1 MEQAVSTPQRL
12 QRSLQKSDE
21 APDAQVCALLRR
33 GPGEGS
39 FSMILI
45 SVFLSVAVLSRVCLF
60 LDDLVC
66 DKEVARCPG
75 RSVEALR
82 WAEGAIL

>member
-1 MEQAVSTPQRL
+1 MSTPQRP
-12 QRSLQKSDE
+12 QGSPQKSDE
-21 APDAQVCALLRR
+21 APDAQVRALLRR
-33 GPGEGS
+33 SPGEDS
-39 FSMILI
+39 FSMIII
-45 SVFLSVAVLSRVCLF
+45 SVFLSVAVLSHVCLF
-60 LDDLVC
+60 LNDLVC

>member
-1 MEQAVSTPQRL
+1 MSTPQRS
-12 QRSLQKSDE
+12 QGSLQKSDE
-21 APDAQVCALLRR
+21 APDAQVRALLRR
-33 GPGEGS
+33 SPCEDS
-39 FSMILI
+39 FSMIII

-66 DKEVARCPG
+66 DKEVERCPG

>member
-1 MEQAVSTPQRL
+1 MSTPQRP
-12 QRSLQKSDE
+12 QGSQQKSDE
-21 APDAQVCALLRR
+21 ALDAQVRALLRH

-39 FSMILI
+39 FPMILI
-45 SVFLSVAVLSRVCLF
+45 SVFLSVAVLPRVCLF

-75 RSVEALR
+75 RSVEALS